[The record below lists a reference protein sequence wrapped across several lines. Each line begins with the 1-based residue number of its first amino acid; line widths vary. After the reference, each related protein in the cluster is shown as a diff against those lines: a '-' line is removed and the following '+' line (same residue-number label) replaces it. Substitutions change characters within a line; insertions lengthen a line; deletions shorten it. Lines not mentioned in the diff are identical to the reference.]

1 MTLEELKSV
10 LAAAEVTHEGEW
22 AELPEGRTATVHVAC
37 NGVGLSISRVT
48 ALKFVSPLLHAK
60 TSREELFV
68 VSTADVFAF
77 AVDLGSH
84 HGRKAGFVSG
94 EGPPSLVSELARR
107 ASATASRRLASS
119 EQWQPVIPLRYRDFF
134 DPRAKARHAVPSA
147 PVRRWG
153 RTSGQVSG
161 RQRLDIQRWHFTA
174 CAAIRPIWVQQNR
187 FALAHSVSRRAC
199 L

>member
-37 NGVGLSISRVT
+37 NGVGLPISRVT

-94 EGPPSLVSELARR
+94 
-107 ASATASRRLASS
+107 
-119 EQWQPVIPLRYRDFF
+119 
-134 DPRAKARHAVPSA
+134 
-147 PVRRWG
+147 
-153 RTSGQVSG
+153 
-161 RQRLDIQRWHFTA
+161 
-174 CAAIRPIWVQQNR
+174 
-187 FALAHSVSRRAC
+187 
-199 L
+199 